1 MVMTTQERLRYEID
15 RRKAKGK
22 PTAGFQKKL
31 KALGAQPP
39 VSADPGGVTPP
50 AGVPPVA
57 AVPGMEG
64 TPGVLESS
72 QSKLQDAGMGTAF
85 NPTLTPTSTTGDLQ
99 ADRARIEEEVFGRL
113 TRDLDKNKA
122 RDRQELEQS
131 LYNRGIGV
139 GNPLY
144 NQQMSEFDQKYN
156 DMTTDA
162 RQRAAEIGG
171 QELDR
176 SFGIGWQQRQNEYG
190 EQSGIRNQNLKEI
203 QDVNTMSL
211 DTFKTL
217 FGIKNEQEALQL
229 QKYIA
234 NQQKKTQL
242 QIANINANA
251 RNSGG
256 GGGQPADDGIGF
268 P

>member
-1 MVMTTQERLRYEID
+1 MVMTTQERLQYEID

-31 KALGAQPP
+31 NALGTQQQ
-39 VSADPGGVTPP
+39 VSAN
-50 AGVPPVA
+50 ASGVPPVA

-144 NQQMSEFDQKYN
+144 NQQMNEFDQKYN

-176 SFGIGWQQRQNEYG
+176 SFGMGWQQRQNEYG

-256 GGGQPADDGIGF
+256 GGGGQPADDGIGF